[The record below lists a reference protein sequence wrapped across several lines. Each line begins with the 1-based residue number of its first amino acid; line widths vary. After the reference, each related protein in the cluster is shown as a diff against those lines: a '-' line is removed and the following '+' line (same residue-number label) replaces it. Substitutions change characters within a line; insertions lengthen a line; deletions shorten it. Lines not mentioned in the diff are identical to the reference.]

1 MANLLVDVADMVKGS
16 KTNLIDSPQLGSMA
30 SKNTFSQRKRHSL
43 PPLAPITNLEIRH
56 DKDEILPELTG
67 MKAKI
72 E

>member
-1 MANLLVDVADMVKGS
+1 MANLLVDVADMVTGS

-43 PPLAPITNLEIRH
+43 PPLAPITIL